1 MAENA
6 LRAIEFIVSGRVI
19 DVRQAEEKLLEKDT
33 YSVFHRITSALWHKR
48 CFVFGKGLR
57 QEFSAGAFGRA
68 ASFAIG
74 TQSGSIST

>member
-1 MAENA
+1 MAENS

-19 DVRQAEEKLLEKDT
+19 GARQAEEKLLEKDT
-33 YSVFHRITSALWHKR
+33 YSAFHRITSELWHKR
-48 CFVFGKGLR
+48 CFVLGKSFR
-57 QEFSAGAFGRA
+57 QELSAGA